1 MVMILEKLNA
11 VFQKIKNAYI
21 FLFLVREESGSEF
34 DIQIQGLRERIGKAS
49 EDFKFLSELLTKKF
63 FIKKD
68 FSLNFYFS

>member
-1 MVMILEKLNA
+1 MILEKLNA

-49 EDFKFLSELLTKKF
+49 EDFKFLSESLTN
-63 FIKKD
+63 FILVKNYH
-68 FSLNFYFS
+68 LIIT

>member
-11 VFQKIKNAYI
+11 VFQKMKNAYI

-49 EDFKFLSELLTKKF
+49 EDFKFLSKFLSDIFLLS
-63 FIKKD
+63 
-68 FSLNFYFS
+68 FSF